1 MPMISVVDDDPSV
14 RRALSRLLHTA
25 GYVVEAFGSAADFL
39 ASAPNGRIACLVLDI
54 HLDGMTGF
62 DLRERLV
69 AERSAIPIIFIT
81 ARDDAATRLRIQ
93 EAGAPRYLPKP
104 FAGARLLEAVASA
117 VGPA

>member
-1 MPMISVVDDDPSV
+1 MISVVDDDPSV
-14 RRALSRLLHTA
+14 RRALIRLLQAA
-25 GYVVEAFGSAADFL
+25 GYAVEAFGSAADFL
-39 ASAPNGRIACLVLDI
+39 ASAPNGRSACLVLDVQ
-54 HLDGMTGF
+54 LDGMTGL

-104 FAGARLLEAVASA
+104 FVGASLLAAIASA
-117 VGPA
+117 VGSA